1 MGILDNAK
9 QAYINYKKLRYKDS
23 YPIIKV
29 NNKNVVFV
37 HILKTA
43 GTSLINAI
51 DQDFKLHLPV
61 TEIIRRV
68 GDDNFKQAFS
78 FSFVRNP
85 WDKVYS
91 HYKYNIKTNQHLMK
105 SNSISF
111 NVWVK
116 KCFGE
121 EKDYFYYH
129 RQIQFTDQLT
139 WLKNVKGE
147 IAVDFIGKFETIDK
161 DFNFIEKELQ
171 LKNGL
176 PHLNKTLSVDYR
188 EQYNQESCDLI
199 AKVFKA
205 DIDYFNYS
213 F

>member
-1 MGILDNAK
+1 MEIVNKIKKSYL
-9 QAYINYKKLRYKDS
+9 NYKQRYHKDPH
-23 YPIIKV
+23 PIIRV
-29 NNKNVVFV
+29 NNQDVIFV

-43 GTSLINAI
+43 GTSVINAVG
-51 DQDFKLHLPV
+51 QEFKLHLPV

-68 GDDNFKQAFS
+68 GEDDFNNSFT

-91 HYKYNIKTNQHLMK
+91 HYKYNVKTNQHLMK
-105 SNSISF
+105 TNPIDF
-111 NVWVK
+111 NIWVK
-116 KCFGE
+116 KCFGN

-139 WLKNVKGE
+139 WLKNHKGK
-147 IAVDFIGKFETIDK
+147 IAVDFIGKFENISE
-161 DFNFIEKELQ
+161 DFIIIQKNLKLKE
-171 LKNGL
+171 GL
-176 PHLNKTLSVDYR
+176 PHLNKTQKISYR
-188 EQYNQESCDLI
+188 EQYNQESCDII
-199 AKVFKA
+199 AKAFKA